1 MGAEALINAGGWG
14 GINADAL
21 YFASTS
27 APYAEKSNAAVV
39 AESSYE
45 PMMIAAGGEVSLEAF
60 RAEHVRLRGEPD
72 AVEAFASWMG
82 RTMVQAFDG
91 RP

>member
-1 MGAEALINAGGWG
+1 
-14 GINADAL
+14 
-21 YFASTS
+21 
-27 APYAEKSNAAVV
+27 
-39 AESSYE
+39 
-45 PMMIAAGGEVSLEAF
+45 MMIAAGGEVSLEAF